1 MKATTPATDH
11 LDNSLKIKL
20 KTIREENKP
29 QIKRIALHFLPFV
42 FMIFMTVLALAP
54 MFFKVG
60 EGIPSSLVA
69 FVCFLPIA
77 FLFVA
82 NASYTEISGLE
93 ARIRDL
99 EKKKAEQA
107 SPANHRLFGT
117 SGMASANSAARAEAM
132 PEANGDS

>member
-1 MKATTPATDH
+1 
-11 LDNSLKIKL
+11 
-20 KTIREENKP
+20 
-29 QIKRIALHFLPFV
+29 
-42 FMIFMTVLALAP
+42 MIFMTVLALAP

-99 EKKKAEQA
+99 EKKKVEQA
-107 SPANHRLFGT
+107 SPANHRPSGT
-117 SGMASANSAARAEAM
+117 SGMASANSASRAEAM
-132 PEANGDS
+132 PEASGDS